1 MSFEIEGLL
10 HKKFETESKSAT
22 FQAREFVIQTDGQY
36 PQYVKF
42 QLTQDKCA
50 LIDSYNEG
58 SKIKVNFDL
67 RGREWNEKYFT
78 NLNAWKVSAAQ
89 DVAAAM
95 PPPAA
100 GMSDFSGINENY
112 ADTSATSATP
122 AAKADDFDDLPL

>member
-58 SKIKVNFDL
+58 SKIKVHFDL
-67 RGREWNEKYFT
+67 RGREWNEKFFT
-78 NLNAWKVSAAQ
+78 NLNAWKVSVAQ

-95 PPPAA
+95 PPPSA

-112 ADTSATSATP
+112 ADAPATP
-122 AAKADDFDDLPL
+122 AATTKSEDFDDLPF